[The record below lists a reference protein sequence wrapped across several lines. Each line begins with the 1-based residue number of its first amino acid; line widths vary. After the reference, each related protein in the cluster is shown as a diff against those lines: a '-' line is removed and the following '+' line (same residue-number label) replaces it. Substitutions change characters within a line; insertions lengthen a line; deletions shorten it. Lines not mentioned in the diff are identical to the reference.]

1 MEYTA
6 EQRAAL
12 IISECRKCTGTD
24 PYEIFLTVAKK
35 DFVRM
40 HGPEHHILDGACI
53 LTAFHNAG
61 GKLSSARLST
71 S

>member
-40 HGPEHHILDGACI
+40 QAPSTTS
-53 LTAFHNAG
+53 LTAPA
-61 GKLSSARLST
+61 S
-71 S
+71 